1 MKQITILGT
10 GYVGLVSGACFAE
23 IGNQVIYTDIDH
35 ARIARLQ
42 EGEVPFYEPGLKELV
57 KRNTAE
63 GRIRFTCDVAVA
75 IAVSEIIF
83 IAVGTPMSPSGEAD
97 LTHIRAAAQT
107 IGEHLNGYKVIVNKS
122 TVPVGTGRWVHA
134 VIQQHLKDPS
144 IEFDVV
150 ANPEFLREGSAIF
163 DCMHMDRAIIG
174 TASPQASRI
183 IEELHAPFGTT
194 VFTTDRE
201 SAEMIK
207 YASNAFLATKISFIN
222 AIAHICEG
230 VDADVTKVAEG
241 MGLDSRIGGKFLL
254 AGLGFG
260 GSCFPK
266 DTHAIVHMAE
276 RVGYDFALM
285 KAVIATNDQQR
296 LVIVRKLEDIFV
308 EIQGL
313 NIAVLG
319 LAFKPNTDDLR
330 CAPSLD
336 IISVLLALGAVV
348 WAYDPV
354 ALEGARKQL
363 SEEVTLCDDVYET
376 VMDCDA
382 CLIVTEWNEVRNM
395 DLAKVRNLMRTPIV
409 IDGRNCFGLEVMKSH
424 GFIYHSIGRAVVE

>member
-1 MKQITILGT
+1 MKQITIIGT

-23 IGNQVIYTDIDH
+23 IGNRVIYTDIDH
-35 ARIARLQ
+35 ARIARL
-42 EGEVPFYEPGLKELV
+42 EAGEIPFYEPGLKELV
-57 KRNTAE
+57 QHNTAE
-63 GRIRFTCDVAVA
+63 GRIRFTSDVAMA
-75 IAVSEIIF
+75 IAASEILF
-83 IAVGTPMSPSGEAD
+83 ITVGTPMSPSGEAD
-97 LTHIRAAAQT
+97 LTYIQAAAKT

-122 TVPVGTGRWVHA
+122 TVPVGTGQLVRA

-150 ANPEFLREGSAIF
+150 SNPEFLREGSAIS
-163 DCMHMDRAIIG
+163 DCMKMDRAIIG
-174 TASPQASRI
+174 EANTRASRI

-194 VFTTDRE
+194 IYTTDLE

-207 YASNAFLATKISFIN
+207 YASNAFLASKISFIN

-230 VDADVTKVAEG
+230 VGADVTKVAGG
-241 MGLDSRIGGKFLL
+241 MGLDSRIGGKFLQ

-276 RVGYDFALM
+276 TVGYDFALM

-296 LVIVRKLEDIFV
+296 LVIVRKLEDIV
-308 EIQGL
+308 GPIKGL
-313 NIAVLG
+313 KVAVLG
-319 LAFKPNTDDLR
+319 LTFKPNTDDMR

-336 IISVLLALGAVV
+336 IISALLGLGAVV
-348 WAYDPV
+348 RAYDPV
-354 ALEGARKQL
+354 ALEGARKL
-363 SEEVTLCDDVYET
+363 VGSEVALYDDVYEA

-382 CLIVTEWNEVRNM
+382 CLIVTEWREIRDM
-395 DLAKVRNLMRTPIV
+395 DLAKVRQLMRTPIV
-409 IDGRNCFGLEVMKSH
+409 IDGRNCYDLEVMRTH
-424 GFIYHSIGRAVVE
+424 GFIYHSIGRAVVK